1 MNDETPNSN
10 DSRTADQPEVK
21 AGEADVTS
29 GTANAAA
36 KAPRKKAAVKKAT
49 ATKAPAKKATAKKAV
64 ARKAP
69 AKKAST
75 QAAAKKATAKK
86 AAPKKVAAKRE
97 AKPASA
103 VIVGAG
109 FAGLGMAIRL
119 KQAGVNDFVILERG
133 DRVGGTWRDNTY
145 PGAACDIPSN
155 LYSYSFA
162 PNPEWSRSFSGSSEI
177 LDYIHYLVDAF
188 DLKKHIRFNCNVT
201 DLSFQEDA
209 GLWEAT
215 LEKGEVVRGRTAV
228 MAQGPLS
235 NASFPNIE
243 GLEEFEGKK
252 IHSAR
257 WDHDYDF
264 TGKRVAVIGTGAS
277 GIQIVP
283 ELVKT
288 VGTLKVFQRTPGWVV
303 PRPDFK
309 TPDWHKKLFKTMP
322 ASQKAVRQALF
333 WTHETM
339 AMAVIWNSPLTRVAE
354 RLSLAHLHNQ
364 VEDDW
369 MRRQLTP
376 DFRIGCKRVL
386 VSNDYYPALQKDNA
400 ELITWPIARLAP
412 NGIRTSDGVE
422 HQLDCI
428 VFATG
433 FDVSKSGTPFPVT
446 GLEGRRLDQE
456 WQGGAQAYKSINVAG
471 YPNLFLT
478 FGPNSG
484 PGHNSAL
491 VYMESQ
497 LDYAVKGILRILDG
511 NLKMLDVKEAVQKR
525 HNQRLQKRL
534 AKTNWNSGCKSWYL
548 TEDGFNATMFP
559 GFATQYQRQMA
570 RFEESD
576 YQAVPA

>member
-21 AGEADVTS
+21 AGETDVTS
-29 GTANAAA
+29 GTVNAAA
-36 KAPRKKAAVKKAT
+36 KTPRKKAAAKKAT

-75 QAAAKKATAKK
+75 QAAAKKAAVKK
-86 AAPKKVAAKRE
+86 AAPKKAAAKRK

-103 VIVGAG
+103 LIVGAG

-162 PNPEWSRSFSGSSEI
+162 PNPEWSRSFSGSNEI

-188 DLKKHIRFNCNVT
+188 DLEKHIRFNCNVT
-201 DLSFQEDA
+201 DLSFQEKA

-215 LEKGEVVRGRTAV
+215 LEKGDVVRGRTAV

-243 GLEEFEGKK
+243 GLDEFEGKK

-257 WDHDYDF
+257 WDHNYDF

-309 TPDWHKKLFKTMP
+309 TPDWHKKLFKKIP

-386 VSNDYYPALQKDNA
+386 VSNDYYPALQQDNA

-433 FDVSKSGTPFPVT
+433 FDVSKSGTPFPVK

-511 NLKMLDVKEAVQKR
+511 NLKMLNVKEDVQQR

-570 RFEESD
+570 QFEEQD
-576 YQAVPA
+576 YQLVPA

>member
-1 MNDETPNSN
+1 MNDDTPNSN
-10 DSRTADQPEVK
+10 ESRVADQPAVK
-21 AGEADVTS
+21 ADETAVNS
-29 GTANAAA
+29 GAAKKAA
-36 KAPRKKAAVKKAT
+36 KAPRKKAAAKKAI
-49 ATKAPAKKATAKKAV
+49 AKKATAKKTTAKKAT
-64 ARKAP
+64 ARKAA

-75 QAAAKKATAKK
+75 KAAAKRTPAKK
-86 AAPKKVAAKRE
+86 AAPKKAAAKRQ

-103 VIVGAG
+103 LIVGAG

-162 PNPEWSRSFSGSSEI
+162 PNPEWSRSFSGSNEI

-188 DLKKHIRFNCNVT
+188 DLEKHIRFNCNVT
-201 DLSFQEDA
+201 DLSFQEKA

-215 LEKGEVVRGRTAV
+215 LEKGEVVRGRSAV

-309 TPDWHKKLFKTMP
+309 TPDWHKKLFKKIP

-339 AMAVIWNSPLTRVAE
+339 AMAVIWNSPLTKVAE
-354 RLSLAHLHNQ
+354 RLSLAHLHSQ

-433 FDVSKSGTPFPVT
+433 FDVSKSGTPFPVK

-511 NLKMLDVKEAVQKR
+511 NLKMLDVKEDVQQR
-525 HNQRLQKRL
+525 HNRRLQKRL

-570 RFEESD
+570 QFEESD